1 MKACDTDSVIQ
12 GEDKISIF
20 RKYLLHP
27 SHDVKKIRSLF
38 LTNLNL

>member
-27 SHDVKKIRSLF
+27 SHDVKKF
-38 LTNLNL
+38 EVFF